1 MFGKPNRIVSTHR
14 VSKADGI
21 RTTTLVTNT
30 YEGAP
35 YNLTDL
41 PGVHEHDSAY
51 NTNFG
56 YRGNVVGSTTP
67 AATKVFQHDIGGNVT
82 STTVNG
88 VYSTVATSSSTNFAA
103 PSQMTTNTLS
113 STANW
118 TSALGLSSAAGPNG
132 DTASFGYDT
141 NGRPT
146 STTSPTLAVT
156 NYTYADSA
164 SPPYKT
170 ATTNSHWVQTAMD
183 GFGRT
188 VADPKRL
195 WHHRSFRSRHALRS
209 VRLLAARQNE
219 PGLATFRAQRIG
231 VLD

>member
-14 VSKADGI
+14 VSKADGT

-88 VYSTVATSSSTNFAA
+88 VYSTVATSSSTNYAA

-132 DTASFGYDT
+132 DTASFGYDS

-146 STTSPTLAVT
+146 STTSPTRRSHQLHLRRQRLAALQ
-156 NYTYADSA
+156 NRHHQLALGPNRDGWLR
-164 SPPYKT
+164 
-170 ATTNSHWVQTAMD
+170 SH
-183 GFGRT
+183 GP
-188 VADPKRL
+188 DPQR
-195 WHHRSFRSRHALRS
+195 RARQFRSRHALRS
-209 VRLLAARQNE
+209 LRLLSARQNQ